1 MERCQ
6 KCNERVSAVA
16 READLEVAEVKMWS
30 FTLGATRRDDIGSP
44 GVQGHGTLDVEVQP
58 ERPD

>member
-6 KCNERVSAVA
+6 KCNKRVSAVA
-16 READLEVAEVKMWS
+16 RKADLEVAEVKMWS
-30 FTLGATRRDDIGSP
+30 STLGATRRNDIRNP
-44 GVQGHGTLDVEVQP
+44 GVQEDCTLDVEVQP

>member
-6 KCNERVSAVA
+6 KCNKRVSAVA

-30 FTLGATRRDDIGSP
+30 FTLGATRRDDIRNP
-44 GVQGHGTLDVEVQP
+44 GVHQWDIV
-58 ERPD
+58 R